1 MPWSS
6 QNGNNGGWKSGG
18 GGGDGPWGPR
28 SKGPGGG
35 QQPDIE
41 ELFKKSQDRLKR
53 AMPGGGKGGGANFGG
68 PLFYLFL
75 AGLVAIVGFFAFT
88 VRVDPN
94 QVGIVTQFGKYSRTL
109 TEGLHPRLPAPVEQ
123 VYLVQPQFAQQV
135 SVGGGGDFSQRAGRG
150 LTTDERNASLMLTG
164 DNNIVDVQ
172 FTVQWNIK
180 DAKAFLF
187 NVENPAKTVREVAE
201 SAMRQV
207 VGQKTLNDVLNETF
221 SQNQTEVEDVMQS
234 TLDAYNSGINILVV
248 LIGKPDVPGE
258 VVQAVNDVEAAKQD
272 KARLE
277 QEARAYINKVV
288 PEARGAAAKITEDA
302 EAYKNRIVAE
312 AEGEADRFKQ
322 IYTEYS
328 KAPEVTQQ
336 RLYLEMME
344 RVLSGT
350 DKIILDN
357 DGRNGNG
364 GVVPYLPLNE
374 LNRKPKQ

>member
-6 QNGNNGGWKSGG
+6 QNGNNGGRKSG
-18 GGGDGPWGPR
+18 GGGDGPWGPKK
-28 SKGPGGG
+28 SGGGG

-53 AMPGGGKGGGANFGG
+53 AMPGGGAPGGGSFGG
-68 PLFYLFL
+68 PLLYLFL
-75 AGLVAIVGFFAFT
+75 AGVVAIIGFFAFT

-109 TEGLHPRLPAPVEQ
+109 TEGLHPRLPAPLEE
-123 VYLVQPQFAQQV
+123 VYLVKPQFAQQI
-135 SVGGGGDFSQRAGRG
+135 SIGSGADFTNRNLRG
-150 LTTDERNASLMLTG
+150 NTERNASLMLTG

-172 FTVQWNIK
+172 FSVQWNIK
-180 DAKAFLF
+180 DAKKYLF

-207 VGQKTLNDVLNETF
+207 VGQKNLDDVLNETF
-221 SQNQTEVEDVMQS
+221 SQNQTEVQDVMQE
-234 TLDAYNSGINILVV
+234 TLDSYDSGINILVV
-248 LIGKPDVPGE
+248 LMGKPDVPSE

-272 KARLE
+272 KSRLE
-277 QEARAYINKVV
+277 QEARAYSNKVV
-288 PEARGAAAKITEDA
+288 PEARGAAAKIVEDA

-312 AEGEADRFKQ
+312 AQGEAERFNK
-322 IYTEYS
+322 IYAEYA
-328 KAPEVTQQ
+328 KAPEVTRK

-344 RVLSGT
+344 RVLTGT

-357 DGRNGNG
+357 DKGSGQ
-364 GVVPYLPLNE
+364 GVIPYLPLNE
-374 LNRKPKQ
+374 LKSRPKQ

>member
-18 GGGDGPWGPR
+18 GGDGPWGPK
-28 SKGPGGG
+28 KGGGGG

-53 AMPGGGKGGGANFGG
+53 AMPGGGKPGGGIGG

-75 AGLVAIVGFFAFT
+75 AGIVAIVGFFAFT

-123 VYLVQPQFAQQV
+123 VYLIKPQFAQQI
-135 SVGGGGDFSQRAGRG
+135 SVGSGADFTSRGRVAGA
-150 LTTDERNASLMLTG
+150 ERNASLMLTG

-172 FTVQWNIK
+172 FSVQWNIK
-180 DAKAFLF
+180 DAKQYLF

-207 VGQKTLNDVLNETF
+207 VGQKNLDDVLNETF
-221 SQNQTEVEDVMQS
+221 SQNQTEVQDVMQE
-234 TLDAYNSGINILVV
+234 TLDSYDSGINILVV
-248 LIGKPDVPGE
+248 LMGKPDVPNE

-272 KARLE
+272 KSRLE
-277 QEARAYINKVV
+277 QEARAYSNKVV
-288 PEARGAAAKITEDA
+288 PEARGAAAKIVEDA

-312 AEGEADRFKQ
+312 AQGEAERFNK
-322 IYTEYS
+322 IYAEYA
-328 KAPEVTQQ
+328 KAPEVTRK

-344 RVLSGT
+344 RVLTGT

-357 DGRNGNG
+357 DKGAGQ
-364 GVVPYLPLNE
+364 GVIPYLPLNE
-374 LNRKPKQ
+374 LKSKPKQ